1 MIRRKPE
8 YEYQWLPTGKAAKQ
22 PSMIIRP
29 LPQDIQAIL
38 KKNFGGQ
45 NHLQQQGSVNNG
57 GLHDSPQTRNR
68 ILMAFH
74 RQGR

>member
-8 YEYQWLPTGKAAKQ
+8 YEYQWLSTGKAAKQ

-38 KKNFGGQ
+38 RKNFGEQ
-45 NHLQQQGSVNNG
+45 NHPQQPGHQKKSIPTTAPSSN
-57 GLHDSPQTRNR
+57 QTAL
-68 ILMAFH
+68 IK
-74 RQGR
+74 